1 MTLSVST
8 APEAASPALI
18 SLTSFGAAEVL
29 RHGQLWFARLSQ
41 AAGADGVEVREE
53 LLQSAARELP
63 ELAAWAREAT
73 HNGAMELVYSCPQP
87 LYAQGGALALATLQ
101 HAIDA
106 SHRLGAGWLKM
117 SIGGFGAQSQG
128 LQGFDAIQQ
137 ALAGTGIT
145 LLIENDQTVDAGTLQ
160 ALERFFA
167 GADAAGLP
175 LPMTFDMGNWAYQG
189 ECALQA
195 AQRLAQRVGY
205 VHAKGVQRLPAKWV
219 AVPLAESQLPWRATL
234 RALPAGVPRAI
245 EYPLIG
251 DDLEAVTRREL
262 QILRNATALLA

>member
-1 MTLSVST
+1 MALSTSESKT
-8 APEAASPALI
+8 LI

-29 RHGQLWFARLSQ
+29 RHGQPWFARLSQ

-53 LLQSAARELP
+53 LLRDAARELP
-63 ELAAWAREAT
+63 ELATWAREA
-73 HNGAMELVYSCPQP
+73 AMELVYSCPQP

-101 HAIDA
+101 HALDA

-117 SIGGFGAQSQG
+117 SIGGFGASSE
-128 LQGFDAIQQ
+128 GFDAIRQ
-137 ALAGTGIT
+137 ALACSGIT
-145 LLIENDQTVDAGTLQ
+145 LLIENDQTVAAGTLQ

-167 GADAAGLP
+167 AADAAGLP
-175 LPMTFDMGNWAYQG
+175 LPLTFDMGNWAYQG

-195 AQRLAQRVGY
+195 AQRLGPRVGY

-219 AVPLAESQLPWRATL
+219 AVPLAESALAWRATL

-245 EYPLIG
+245 EYPLTG

-262 QILRNATALLA
+262 RILRDATALQA

>member
-1 MTLSVST
+1 MALSTSESKT
-8 APEAASPALI
+8 LI

-53 LLQSAARELP
+53 LLRDAARELP
-63 ELAAWAREAT
+63 DLAAWARDA
-73 HNGAMELVYSCPQP
+73 AMELVYSCPQP
-87 LYAQGGALALATLQ
+87 LYAADGTLALATLP
-101 HAIDA
+101 HAIAA

-117 SIGGFGAQSQG
+117 SIGGFAAQSQG
-128 LQGFDAIQQ
+128 FDQIRQ
-137 ALAGTGIT
+137 ALAGSGIT
-145 LLIENDQTVDAGTLQ
+145 LLIENDQTVAAGTLQ
-160 ALERFFA
+160 ALERFFSA
-167 GADAAGLP
+167 ADAAGLP

-195 AQRLAQRVGY
+195 AQRLAPRVGY

-219 AVPLAESQLPWRATL
+219 AVPLAESALAWRATL

-245 EYPLIG
+245 EYPLVG

-262 QILRNATALLA
+262 QILRDATALLA

>member
-1 MTLSVST
+1 MSLS
-8 APEAASPALI
+8 EADSKALI

-29 RHGQLWFARLSQ
+29 RHGQPWFARLSQ

-53 LLQSAARELP
+53 LLRDAVRELP
-63 ELAAWAREAT
+63 ELAAWARDS
-73 HNGAMELVYSCPQP
+73 GMELVYSCPQP
-87 LYAQGGALALATLQ
+87 LYAADGALARATLQ
-101 HAIDA
+101 HAIAA
-106 SHRLGAGWLKM
+106 SHTLGAGWLKM
-117 SIGGFGAQSQG
+117 SIGGFAPQS
-128 LQGFDAIQQ
+128 QGFDAIKQ
-137 ALAGTGIT
+137 ALAGSGIT
-145 LLIENDQTVDAGTLQ
+145 LLIENDQTVSAGTVQ
-160 ALERFFA
+160 ALQRFFA
-167 GADAAGLP
+167 SAEAAGLP

-195 AQRLAQRVGY
+195 AQLLGQRVGY

-219 AVPLAESQLPWRATL
+219 AVPLVESALPWRATL

>member
-1 MTLSVST
+1 MALST
-8 APEAASPALI
+8 AESKTLI

-29 RHGQLWFARLSQ
+29 RHGQPWFARLSQ

-53 LLQSAARELP
+53 LLRDAARELP
-63 ELAAWAREAT
+63 ELAAWARDA
-73 HNGAMELVYSCPQP
+73 GMELVYSCPQP
-87 LYAQGGALALATLQ
+87 LYATNGMLARATLQ
-101 HAIDA
+101 HALDA

-117 SIGGFGAQSQG
+117 SIGGFAAQSQG
-128 LQGFDAIQQ
+128 FDEIKQ
-137 ALAGTGIT
+137 ALAGSGIT
-145 LLIENDQTVDAGTLQ
+145 LLIENDQTVGAGTVQ
-160 ALERFFA
+160 ALQRFFA
-167 GADAAGLP
+167 GAEAAGLP

-195 AQRLAQRVGY
+195 AQLFASRVGY

-219 AVPLAESQLPWRATL
+219 AVPLAESAQPWRATL

-245 EYPLIG
+245 EYPLTG

>member
-1 MTLSVST
+1 MSLST
-8 APEAASPALI
+8 ADSKTLI

-29 RHGQLWFARLSQ
+29 RHGQPWFARLSQ

-53 LLQSAARELP
+53 LLQDAARELP
-63 ELAAWAREAT
+63 ELAAWARDC
-73 HNGAMELVYSCPQP
+73 GMELVYSCPQP
-87 LYAQGGALALATLQ
+87 LFAEGGTLARATLQ
-101 HAIDA
+101 HAIAA
-106 SHRLGAGWLKM
+106 SHQLGADWLKM
-117 SIGGFGAQSQG
+117 SIGGFAAQSEG
-128 LQGFDAIQQ
+128 LDAIAQ
-137 ALAGTGIT
+137 ALAGSGIT
-145 LLIENDQTVDAGTLQ
+145 LLIENDQTASAGTVQ

-167 GADAAGLP
+167 AADAAGLS

-195 AQRLAQRVGY
+195 ARQFAPRVGY
-205 VHAKGVQRLPAKWV
+205 VHTKGVQRLPAKWV
-219 AVPLAESQLPWRATL
+219 AVPLAESALPWRATL

-262 QILRNATALLA
+262 QALRHATALLA

>member
-1 MTLSVST
+1 MSLSTSAT
-8 APEAASPALI
+8 DFPALI

-29 RHGQLWFARLSQ
+29 RHGQPWFARLSQ

-53 LLQSAARELP
+53 LLRDAARELP
-63 ELAAWAREAT
+63 ELAAWARDA
-73 HNGAMELVYSCPQP
+73 AMELVYSCPQP
-87 LYAQGGALALATLQ
+87 LYAEGGTLALATLQ

-117 SIGGFGAQSQG
+117 SIGGFGAPSH
-128 LQGFDAIQQ
+128 GFDAIKQ
-137 ALAGTGIT
+137 ALAGSGIT
-145 LLIENDQTVDAGTLQ
+145 LLIENDQTVAAGTLQ

-167 GADAAGLP
+167 AADAAGLP
-175 LPMTFDMGNWAYQG
+175 LPLTFDMGNWAYQG

-195 AQRLAQRVGY
+195 AQRLGPRVGY

-219 AVPLAESQLPWRATL
+219 AVPLAESALPWRATL

-245 EYPLIG
+245 EYPLVG

-262 QILRNATALLA
+262 QILRDATALLA

>member
-1 MTLSVST
+1 M
-8 APEAASPALI
+8 APSASKALI

-53 LLQSAARELP
+53 LLRDAARELP
-63 ELAAWAREAT
+63 ELAAWAGETAHGT
-73 HNGAMELVYSCPQP
+73 AMDLVYSCPQP
-87 LYAQGGALALATLQ
+87 LYGVDGGALALSTLQ
-101 HAIDA
+101 HAIAA
-106 SHRLGAGWLKM
+106 SNRLGARRLKM
-117 SIGGFGAQSQG
+117 SIGGFAARSE
-128 LQGFDAIQQ
+128 GFDAIAQ
-137 ALAGTGIT
+137 ALKDSGIA
-145 LLIENDQTVDAGTLQ
+145 LLIENDQTASAGTVQ

-167 GADAAGLP
+167 AADAAGLQ

-195 AQRLAQRVGY
+195 AQRFSKRVGY
-205 VHAKGVQRLPAKWV
+205 VHTKGAQRLPAKWV
-219 AVPLAESQLPWRATL
+219 AVPLAESALPWRATL
-234 RALPAGVPRAI
+234 RALPADAPRAI

-262 QILRNATALLA
+262 QSLRAIQALPA